1 MKRHSSS
8 LWRTLIAFLL
18 LDTWK
23 ELEVIVQLIMNLIVV
38 QYLVMIFFQIYILAI
53 IVIKRIAVPL
63 AMAISVHITFIPNTN
78 HHYLLIKTSNM
89 KRTAF
94 QCWIMKFTPSNI
106 EFFFLLYLFVVLL
119 NLSSFF
125 EFHKIKNLHFQKSS
139 FSFFIILT
147 SMDSDDSDS
156 ADIPIEQLLYS

>member
-1 MKRHSSS
+1 
-8 LWRTLIAFLL
+8 
-18 LDTWK
+18 
-23 ELEVIVQLIMNLIVV
+23 MNLIVV

-53 IVIKRIAVPL
+53 IVIKRITVPL

-78 HHYLLIKTSNM
+78 QTSNM

-106 EFFFLLYLFVVLL
+106 GFFFLLYLFVVLL

-156 ADIPIEQLLYS
+156 ADIPIEQLFYS